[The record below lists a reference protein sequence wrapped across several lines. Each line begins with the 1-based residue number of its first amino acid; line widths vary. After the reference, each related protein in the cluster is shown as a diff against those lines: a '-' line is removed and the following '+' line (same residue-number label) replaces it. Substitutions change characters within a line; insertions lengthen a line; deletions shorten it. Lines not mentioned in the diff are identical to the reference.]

1 MFLRHPVT
9 GKFMGIIHH
18 FRPCMDWGGT
28 ATVVRDGD
36 VAEEKE

>member
-1 MFLRHPVT
+1 MEITSIPPENGL
-9 GKFMGIIHH
+9 
-18 FRPCMDWGGT
+18 GGA

>member
-1 MFLRHPVT
+1 
-9 GKFMGIIHH
+9 MGIIHH
-18 FRPCMDWGGT
+18 FRPRMDWGGM